1 MYGYTFDY
9 KMAILK
15 RALKICL
22 GNSAKMSANVA
33 QVKFVTIS
41 EDVVPKEW
49 IATVNNNYLYF
60 WGF

>member
-1 MYGYTFDY
+1 MP
-9 KMAILK
+9 ILK